1 MYLKYILIGTFI
13 SLLCACGN
21 QQMKPQETVVVQTLT
36 IIDHEKALEEAMVE
50 VDMTEFG
57 FRGY

>member
-1 MYLKYILIGTFI
+1 MYLKYILIGLLV

-21 QQMKPQETVVVQTLT
+21 QQMKPQETAVVKSHT
-36 IIDHEKALEEAMVE
+36 IDHEKALEEAMVE